1 MVKARANRT
10 LNGYANGPVIPSIS
24 RVHYS
29 APLS

>member
-10 LNGYANGPVIPSIS
+10 LNSYANGPVIPSIS